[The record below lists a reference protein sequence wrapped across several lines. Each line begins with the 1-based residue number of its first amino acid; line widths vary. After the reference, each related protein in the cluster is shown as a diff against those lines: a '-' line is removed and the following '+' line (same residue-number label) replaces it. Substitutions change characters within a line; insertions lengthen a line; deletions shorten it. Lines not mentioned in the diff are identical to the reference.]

1 MEYSDEYRLVIIF
14 RARGDKT
21 ELRCKPRCG
30 ISSFQAVKAKAQEG
44 PYDSFIA
51 VDDDFENEPSS
62 EQPIFCGPRFV
73 LRRGDGDG
81 ES

>member
-1 MEYSDEYRLVIIF
+1 MEDSDEYRLVIIF

-21 ELRCKPRCG
+21 ELRCKLRCG

-51 VDDDFENEPSS
+51 VDDDFERSRVSRSPFSADRICSPE
-62 EQPIFCGPRFV
+62 R
-73 LRRGDGDG
+73 
-81 ES
+81 